1 MYLVTGGAGFIGS
14 HIVDAL
20 VKQGNR
26 VRVLDNF
33 FAGKT
38 ENLTGVIKKIDLI
51 RGDIRDK
58 RAVKRAVKGVKYILH
73 HAALRSVAQSVDSPE
88 EFNDVNVTGTLN
100 LLIAAHEAKVK
111 RFVLASS
118 SAIYGE
124 TDKLPEKE
132 SFTPELV
139 SPYAATKLIGEVY
152 CQLFWKTYQLPT
164 ISLRYFNVFGPRQS
178 LENKYAVVVPK
189 FAISL
194 LGNQPPPINGNGK
207 QSRDFIYID
216 NVVNANL
223 LALKAKSNAFGRT
236 FNIASGKRYNLL
248 ELVRLFNKLMG
259 KNIKPV
265 FGPIRQ
271 GDVMHTLADISLAK
285 KHLGYSVGIGFEEGL
300 KRTIEYFK
308 GK

>member
-20 VKQGNR
+20 VRQGHK

-33 FAGKT
+33 FAGKI
-38 ENLTGVIKKIDLI
+38 ENLSGVIKKIDLI

-58 RAVKRAVKGVKYILH
+58 PAVKRAVKGVRFILH
-73 HAALRSVAQSVDSPE
+73 HAALRSVAQSVDTPE

-111 RFVLASS
+111 RFVFASS

-124 TDKLPEKE
+124 TDRLPEKE
-132 SFTPELV
+132 SFIPELV

-152 CQLFWKTYQLPT
+152 CQLFWKTYQMPT
-164 ISLRYFNVFGPRQS
+164 VSLRYFNVFGPRQS

-189 FAISL
+189 FIISL
-194 LGNQPPPINGNGK
+194 LNNQPTPINGDGK

-216 NVVNANL
+216 NVVRANL
-223 LALKAKSNAFGRT
+223 LALKSKSNAFGNT

-248 ELVRLFNKLMG
+248 ELVRLLNKLMG

-271 GDVMHTLADISLAK
+271 GDVKHTLADISLARK
-285 KHLGYSVGIGFEEGL
+285 YLGYSVGIGFEEGL